1 MVTSM
6 KLKGVFTKAIQ
17 FCDSFLTE
25 KQKVNG
31 KFKNATFEQ

>member
-1 MVTSM
+1 M
-6 KLKGVFTKAIQ
+6 KLKEVFTKDIQ

-25 KQKVNG
+25 RQKVKG